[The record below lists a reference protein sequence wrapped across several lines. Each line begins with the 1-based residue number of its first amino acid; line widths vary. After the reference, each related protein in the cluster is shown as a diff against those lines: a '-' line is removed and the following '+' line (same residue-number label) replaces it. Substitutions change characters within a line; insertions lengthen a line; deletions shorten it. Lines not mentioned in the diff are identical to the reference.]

1 MPIYDFKQPADLAKF
16 LQSLPRMKARQWW
29 VRLEKQYGKA
39 LLAEVKVIIIA
50 KRLQNS
56 VGVVE

>member
-16 LQSLPRMKARQWW
+16 LQSLPRLKARQWW

-39 LLAEVKVIIIA
+39 LLAEVKTIIKANI
-50 KRLQNS
+50 N
-56 VGVVE
+56 